1 MNQTQIKSH
10 SNMRLLS
17 FFYGTEEN
25 LPESME
31 IIEAICKECMVEIN
45 SKKFDKAESEK
56 SVSVY

>member
-1 MNQTQIKSH
+1 
-10 SNMRLLS
+10 MRLLS

-45 SKKFDKAESEK
+45 SSKFDRGGSEK